1 MKASNFSPRQGAWE
15 VLNNFDAAKHN
26 SAELIEKFGGETPNR
41 AALVD
46 ITFGVIR
53 NLTFIDGL
61 IAQNAVQSIKNIPKK
76 LLNCLR
82 IAVYELV
89 FTSQADYAIVNEAV
103 NLAKKIGSKKAGG
116 FVNAVLRKVCSSI
129 ENKSA
134 DLSNADAQKTMPLT
148 SVVGCE
154 FNIDILPDVSVK
166 KAEYLSCA
174 FSLPLWL
181 VEQWVEEF
189 GFEKTKN
196 VCFASNRRPSVYARP
211 NRLKL
216 TAEELLNIL
225 KEQDIDCTL
234 AERYKMV
241 KLNRPGNIT
250 ELASFKA
257 GLFTIQDIT
266 SSSVVPLLNPQAG
279 WKVFDVCAAP
289 GTKTTQIAELMGDKG
304 FVIATDKDVS
314 RLPKIS
320 ENVQRLWI
328 TSVKVLSYD
337 DFLKEVGQLAS
348 ADAVLLDVPCSN
360 TGVLAKRPE
369 VRLRINKKQIEEL
382 AKIQIGLIRQA
393 CSLVKKGG
401 RICYSTC
408 SILKQENSEVVNDF
422 ISEKGEFIL
431 EQEKLFLPSICGE
444 PDKVVETYDCDG
456 GYAAIVVK
464 I

>member
-1 MKASNFSPRQGAWE
+1 MKAANFSPRQAAWG
-15 VLNNFDAAKHN
+15 VLNHFDAAKHN
-26 SAELIEKFGGETPNR
+26 SAELIEELGVKTPNR

-82 IAVYELV
+82 IAAYELV
-89 FTSQADYAIVNEAV
+89 FTGQADYAIVNEAV

-116 FVNAVLRKVCSSI
+116 FVNAILRKICGSI

-134 DLSNADAQKTMPLT
+134 NLSKADARKTLPLAP
-148 SVVGCE
+148 VVGCE
-154 FNIDILPDVSVK
+154 FNIEVLPDVNVR

-181 VEQWVEEF
+181 AEQWLEDF

-196 VCFASNRRPSVYARP
+196 ICFASNRRPSVYARP

-234 AERYKMV
+234 VEQYKMV
-241 KLNRPGNIT
+241 KLNKPGNIT
-250 ELASFKA
+250 ELESFKA

-266 SSSVVPLLNPQAG
+266 SSSVVPLLNPQPG
-279 WKVFDVCAAP
+279 WKVLDICAAP

-304 FVIATDKDVS
+304 FVIATDKDIS

-320 ENVQRLWI
+320 ENVQRLGV

-382 AKIQIGLIRQA
+382 AKIQIGLLRQA

-422 ISEKGEFIL
+422 ISEKGEFVL
-431 EQEKLFLPSICGE
+431 EQERLFLPSVYGE
-444 PDKVVETYDCDG
+444 PGKATDTYDCDG

-464 I
+464 T